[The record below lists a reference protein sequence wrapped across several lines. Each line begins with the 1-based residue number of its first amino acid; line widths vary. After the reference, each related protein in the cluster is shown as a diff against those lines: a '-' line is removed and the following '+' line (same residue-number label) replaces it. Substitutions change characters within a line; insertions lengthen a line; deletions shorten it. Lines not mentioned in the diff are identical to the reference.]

1 MRRRRFHL
9 FRLPLIYLTRG
20 IKFNAFFIK
29 IFAKFEILPFLSC
42 RNTKMACQAGFLL
55 YPNASP
61 ARYSLMPPG
70 ISDNCPLP
78 PAGRCSKE
86 IGFPDRN
93 GCRGHERTG
102 HWSASVATPP
112 QQSTHFALMA
122 FSKVR
127 VLFFS
132 VII

>member
-1 MRRRRFHL
+1 M

-29 IFAKFEILPFLSC
+29 IFAKFEILPLLSC

-55 YPNASP
+55 YPNE
-61 ARYSLMPPG
+61 
-70 ISDNCPLP
+70 SDNCPLP
-78 PAGRCSKE
+78 PAGCCSKE